1 MTWHLLL
8 TPRSRHRAVRDLL
21 TDSRDDIDRLL
32 HARMITDCAMEISI
46 AKVIQRLVDVERY
59 LQDPSMDWRS
69 AR

>member
-21 TDSRDDIDRLL
+21 TASRDEINRLL
-32 HARMITDCAMEISI
+32 NARMTTDAAMEITV
-46 AKVIQRLVDVERY
+46 ARVIQRLVDVERY
-59 LQDPSMDWRS
+59 LQDSSMDWRR